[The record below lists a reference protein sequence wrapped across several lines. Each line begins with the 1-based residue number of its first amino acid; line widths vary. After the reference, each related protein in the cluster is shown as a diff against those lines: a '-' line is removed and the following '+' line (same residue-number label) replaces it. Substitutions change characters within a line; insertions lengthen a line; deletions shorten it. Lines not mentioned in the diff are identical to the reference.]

1 MTAVPCGCWTRA
13 WWTWSSMCHA
23 NMTSRAGRMVMR
35 SAAGRWKAE
44 CRCSWICN
52 SRARSSKHCGK
63 GKAVLTSCVPGTNIS
78 AVHPAACKIDVLRRT
93 VSNRHAT
100 AYTSHPRP
108 LSMSEKVL
116 DIGCGPNKAS
126 KDYFGVDINGG
137 PGVDVICDFERPLP
151 FLTDSV
157 DMIVTRH
164 TLEHVQNLEQI
175 LREFSR
181 IVKPGGRLSITV
193 PHFSNTL
200 GF

>member
-1 MTAVPCGCWTRA
+1 
-13 WWTWSSMCHA
+13 
-23 NMTSRAGRMVMR
+23 
-35 SAAGRWKAE
+35 
-44 CRCSWICN
+44 
-52 SRARSSKHCGK
+52 
-63 GKAVLTSCVPGTNIS
+63 
-78 AVHPAACKIDVLRRT
+78 
-93 VSNRHAT
+93 
-100 AYTSHPRP
+100 
-108 LSMSEKVL
+108 MSEKVL

-200 GF
+200 GFSDYTHKRFFGYYTFDYFSRQRDRYWAVPNYTRDIWFTIVSKRFNFKNLSVLSGPMGWLFNRGGFWSYFYESKLSWVLPCFEIEFQLLVDKPAGAASARATP